1 MYIYI
6 IYKYYNVLKY
16 IFWKEIEKVKDINYH
31 KTIVKLLVEEK
42 DLIKKSNGFFQKLIV
57 KGGQFDLIN
66 FKSNILKGENNDII
80 NYLNDNLKPEN
91 ERNERKAIYFALKET
106 LIYFFE
112 KNSLIYLENKSL
124 EKEEPLNFFIDC
136 NQFLDN
142 EIKEDKKL
150 YIIKLLCIAYI
161 KVY

>member
-31 KTIVKLLVEEK
+31 KTIVKLLIEEK

-57 KGGQFDLIN
+57 KGDQFDLIN
-66 FKSNILKGENNDII
+66 FKSNILKGESNDII
-80 NYLNDNLKPEN
+80 KYLNDNLKPEN
-91 ERNERKAIYFALKET
+91 ERNEKKEIYSALKET

-124 EKEEPLNFFIDC
+124 EEEEPLNFFIDC
-136 NQFLDN
+136 NQYLDG